1 MDRTQLRAEGVA
13 FGRSLQTGYKSL
25 LMYSADHPAVE
36 RATQSAYDSLG
47 ALLQH
52 MPQLIFGFMNGRLLL
67 NDLLTSEPTLRLL
80 DAEFAR
86 RGIAAVTF
94 MTGISLAE
102 FGQALSIL
110 AAKSREI
117 EEAGG
122 IKSFLAA
129 HPLAG
134 VRIVPAK
141 KAEDGDT
148 ILGMDTESYLMA
160 GDDLSPQSSQ
170 SGKAID
176 VLLHCAQVE
185 RAFSAPPS
193 GTEILELAGKAA
205 ETAFLDQATD
215 PKEIAKVLARVLEE
229 VTPERF
235 LAALPAGKQSELR
248 GWPADDVADDVM
260 EDITVGWVTKR
271 LAAAHQDALTPAA
284 EEEALRV
291 MMVGLNMT
299 RMVDRLL
306 QKLARTLEEAN
317 LPPTL
322 YDRIRQGIVWN
333 SLSQREKHERLL
345 QTARFDNH
353 QFRYLFEYVKE
364 SLRVRKINEA
374 IEAATH
380 YFGFLDA
387 PSTIV
392 QEELPRALELLRVM
406 VEPVTLPFIS
416 TVVEHLGVELLN
428 DRHPIEECHGLLAAV
443 LIDLVQVASNQENFE
458 IAHRVGTALE
468 RSRARDPG
476 RHAGCCGAALPHLLP
491 PDSAGRLIDLYME
504 KRGDSGLTKT
514 AVELLTW
521 LGPVGGEEA
530 FSRLIEEVV
539 APNRVLLLR
548 LLTQLGSAGIEAA
561 RKRLSDERWYVVR
574 NACYV
579 LGDLSDPDLPQALR
593 GALQHKDV
601 RVQQAAL
608 AAIVKCQI
616 PESATV
622 LTEALPTLEAGLAEK
637 AIEELSF
644 RKDPATIEG
653 LVQFIRHSRGTKPGS
668 LEKAVHALAVIP
680 TERAAGALGAV
691 LSDPGHTSMV
701 RRSAAD
707 ALMRSSQ
714 PTARRLLE
722 EFVHAAPTDPL
733 AAGIQRALERNAA
746 R

>member
-1 MDRTQLRAEGVA
+1 MDRTQLKTEGVA
-13 FGRSLQTGYKSL
+13 FGRVLQTGHKSVV
-25 LMYSADHPAVE
+25 MYSGDHPAVE
-36 RATQSAYDSLG
+36 RAAQQAFE
-47 ALLQH
+47 ALNSMLQY

-67 NDLLTSEPTLRLL
+67 NDFLTSEPTLRLL

-94 MTGISLAE
+94 MAGISLAE
-102 FGQALSIL
+102 FRQTLNIL
-110 AAKSREI
+110 AAKPREI

-122 IKSFLAA
+122 LAPFLAA
-129 HPLAG
+129 HPLGG
-134 VRIVPAK
+134 VRIAPVK
-141 KAEDGDT
+141 KSEDGDT

-160 GDDLSPQSSQ
+160 GDDLPPQRSQ
-170 SGKAID
+170 SGKPID

-215 PKEIAKVLARVLEE
+215 PKEIAKALARVLEE

-248 GWPADDVADDVM
+248 GQPAADVADDVM
-260 EDITVGWVTKR
+260 EDVTVGWVTKR
-271 LAAAHQDALTPAA
+271 LAAAHQNALTPAA

-306 QKLARTLEEAN
+306 QKLARTLGEAN

-322 YDRIRQGIVWN
+322 YERIRQGIVWN

-345 QTARFDNH
+345 QTARFDDQ
-353 QFRYLFEYVKE
+353 QFRYLFDYVRE
-364 SLRVRKINEA
+364 SLRARKIPEA
-374 IEAATH
+374 IQAAAH
-380 YFGFLDA
+380 YFVFLDA
-387 PSTIV
+387 PSATV

-416 TVVEHLGVELLN
+416 TVVEHLGAELLN
-428 DRHPIEECHGLLAAV
+428 DRHPVGECHGLLAAV
-443 LIDLVQVASNQENFE
+443 LIDLVQMAPSQENFE

-476 RHAGCCGAALPHLLP
+476 RHADCCGASLPHLLP

-504 KRGDSGLTKT
+504 KRGDSGLTKA

-521 LGPVGGEEA
+521 LGPVGGEEV
-530 FSRLIEEVV
+530 FSRLIEEAV

-561 RKRLSDERWYVVR
+561 RKRLSDGRWYVVR

-593 GALQHKDV
+593 GALQHKDI
-601 RVQQAAL
+601 RVQRAAL
-608 AAIVKCQI
+608 VAIVKCQS

-622 LTEALPTLEAGLAEK
+622 LTEALPALEAGLAEK

-644 RKDPATIEG
+644 RKDPATIDG
-653 LVQFIRHSRGTKPGS
+653 LEQFIRLGKETRPGAIA
-668 LEKAVHALAVIP
+668 KAVHALAVIP
-680 TERAAGALGAV
+680 SERALGVLGAV
-691 LSDPGHTSMV
+691 LSDLAHVPMV
-701 RRSAAD
+701 RRAAAD
-707 ALMRSSQ
+707 ILTRSPQ
-714 PTARRLLE
+714 PIARLLLE
-722 EFVHAAPTDPL
+722 EFVRRTPSDPL
-733 AAGIQRALERNAA
+733 APGIRRALERDGS